1 MLQLKCGKVSPGICL
16 QVRDYCRLGEN
27 KGEVSL
33 SIYSNPIIL
42 DLTSFNWAASPAH
55 LLVSE
60 LHDYSWICKFLFFLD
75 VLKSKVFHYP
85 TVQNFTLQKML

>member
-1 MLQLKCGKVSPGICL
+1 MFQLNCGRVTSGICL

-27 KGEVSL
+27 TREVSL

-42 DLTSFNWAASPAH
+42 HLIPFNCAALPAH

-75 VLKSKVFHYP
+75 VFKSTVFHDP
-85 TVQNFTLQKML
+85 TVHSFTL